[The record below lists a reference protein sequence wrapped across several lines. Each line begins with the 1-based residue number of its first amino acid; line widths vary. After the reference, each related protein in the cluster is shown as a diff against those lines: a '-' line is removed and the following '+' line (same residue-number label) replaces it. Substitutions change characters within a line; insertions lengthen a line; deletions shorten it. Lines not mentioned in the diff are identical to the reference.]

1 MGLFGTKEKN
11 YDTEIALLN
20 KQQAI
25 LNEKQN
31 VLSEKTDKNK
41 SDVVALGINFTE
53 WKTAIGEEFSNVW
66 DFVHHINSEL
76 EEFKQWK
83 EEQGIEIKAT
93 EKAKSELP
101 DTLTYKEICDFLDGF
116 NYLDQTSFK
125 YYLYESGILDL
136 KINRVRNTYKI
147 SDNFG
152 NANSEIKQYIHV
164 TDGAIT
170 FDKDVLEFLINNSQD
185 LQNSIDRYIRKQ
197 KQFNES
203 KQHLSEVEIKNFQK
217 EIGIICG
224 VDSGENKNYN
234 PKKWGMIYKRYEA
247 DHKDWLKKYD
257 LWADKFLQKHP
268 NYKYDKPS
276 RIMYLVQEVG
286 DGDVLLKIAC
296 ELFVA

>member
-20 KQQAI
+20 
-25 LNEKQN
+25 EKQN
-31 VLSEKTDKNK
+31 ELSEKTNKNN
-41 SDVVALGINFTE
+41 SDVIALGSDFTDL
-53 WKTAIGEEFSNVW
+53 KISVGEEINKVW
-66 DFVHHINSEL
+66 DFVKHMNSDL
-76 EEFKQWK
+76 AEFKAWK
-83 EEQGIEIKAT
+83 NSQEQEIKET
-93 EKAKSELP
+93 KKAKSELP
-101 DTLTYKEICDFLDGF
+101 DTLTYKEICDSLDGF

-125 YYLYESGILDL
+125 YYLYENEILDL

-152 NANSEIKQYIHV
+152 NSNSEIKKYIYV
-164 TDGAIT
+164 TDGVIT
-170 FDKDVLEFLINNSQD
+170 FSKDVLEFLVNNSQN

-217 EIGIICG
+217 EIGQICG
-224 VDSGENKNYN
+224 VGDKYDKNK
-234 PKKWGMIYKRYEA
+234 WRMIYKRYED

-257 LWADKFLQKHP
+257 LWTEKFLQEHP
-268 NYKYDKPS
+268 NYKYDKLS
-276 RIMYLVQEVG
+276 RIMYLVKEAG

>member
-1 MGLFGTKEKN
+1 MGLINNKKKN

-20 KQQAI
+20 ERQ
-25 LNEKQN
+25 NE
-31 VLSEKTDKNK
+31 LSEKTDKNK
-41 SDVVALGINFTE
+41 SEIISFGMD
-53 WKTAIGEEFSNVW
+53 FSNFKSSISKDFKEVW
-66 DFVHHINSEL
+66 DFIEHMNSDMA
-76 EEFKQWK
+76 EFKKWK
-83 EEQGIEIKAT
+83 EEQTQENVKT
-93 EKAKSELP
+93 EKAKSLLP
-101 DTLTYKEICDFLDGF
+101 ETLTYKEICELLDGF
-116 NYLDQTSFK
+116 VYLDQTSFK
-125 YYLYESGILDL
+125 YYLYENGILDL
-136 KINRVRNTYKI
+136 KINRIRNTYKI
-147 SDNFG
+147 SENFG
-152 NANSEIKQYIHV
+152 NSTSEIKQYIHV

-170 FDKDVLEFLINNSQD
+170 FDNGVLDFLIKNSSD

-224 VDSGENKNYN
+224 VDSGESRNYN
-234 PKKWGMIYKRYEA
+234 PKKWGMIYKRYEV

-257 LWADKFLQKHP
+257 LWADKFLQEHP

-276 RIMYLVQEVG
+276 RVMYLVQEVG

>member
-1 MGLFGTKEKN
+1 MELFGTKKRN

-20 KQQAI
+20 Q
-25 LNEKQN
+25 KQN
-31 VLSEKTDKNK
+31 ELTEKTDKNK

-53 WKTAIGEEFSNVW
+53 WKSAIGEEFSNVW
-66 DFVHHINSEL
+66 DFIQHINSEL
-76 EEFKQWK
+76 EEFKQWE
-83 EEQGIEIKAT
+83 EEQSIEIEAT
-93 EKAKSELP
+93 EKVKSELP
-101 DTLTYKEICDFLDGF
+101 DTLTYKEICDSLDRF

-125 YYLYESGILDL
+125 YYLYENSILDL
-136 KINRVRNTYKI
+136 KINRVCNTYKL

-152 NANSEIKQYIHV
+152 NSNSEIKKYIYV
-164 TDGAIT
+164 TDGIIT
-170 FDKDVLEFLINNSQD
+170 FSKDVLKFLVNNSQD

-224 VDSGENKNYN
+224 VDIGESKNYN
-234 PKKWGMIYKRYEA
+234 PKKWGMIYKRYEV
-247 DHKDWLKKYD
+247 DHKDWLKKYN
-257 LWADKFLQKHP
+257 LWVEKFLQEHP
-268 NYKYDKPS
+268 NYQYDKPS
-276 RIMYLVQEVG
+276 RITYLVQEVG

>member
-20 KQQAI
+20 
-25 LNEKQN
+25 EKQN
-31 VLSEKTDKNK
+31 ELSEKTDKNNC
-41 SDVVALGINFTE
+41 DVIALGMDFTDL
-53 WKTAIGEEFSNVW
+53 KSSIGDELNKVW
-66 DFVHHINSEL
+66 DFVRHMNSDMA
-76 EEFKQWK
+76 EFKKWK
-83 EEQGIEIKAT
+83 EEQTQENKAI
-93 EKAKSELP
+93 EKAKSILP
-101 DTLTYKEICDFLDGF
+101 DTLTYEEISKSLQGF
-116 NYLDQTSFK
+116 TYLDSTSFK
-125 YYLYESGILDL
+125 YYLYENGILDL
-136 KINRVRNTYKI
+136 KINRIRNTYKI
-147 SDNFG
+147 SVKFNDSTS
-152 NANSEIKQYIHV
+152 AIKQYIHV
-164 TDGAIT
+164 TDGVIT
-170 FDKDVLEFLINNSQD
+170 FDKNVLEFLVNNSQD

-224 VDSGENKNYN
+224 VDNGESKNYN
-234 PKKWGMIYKRYEA
+234 PKKWGMIYKRYEV

-257 LWADKFLQKHP
+257 LWAENFLQEHP

>member
-20 KQQAI
+20 Q
-25 LNEKQN
+25 KQN
-31 VLSEKTDKNK
+31 ELTKKTDKNN

-53 WKTAIGEEFSNVW
+53 WKSAIGEEFSNIW
-66 DFVHHINSEL
+66 DFIQHINSEL

-101 DTLTYKEICDFLDGF
+101 DTLTYKEICDSLDEF

-125 YYLYESGILDL
+125 YYLYENGILDL

-147 SDNFG
+147 SDNFCDS
-152 NANSEIKQYIHV
+152 NSEIKKYIHV
-164 TDGAIT
+164 TDGVIT
-170 FDKDVLEFLINNSQD
+170 FDKDVLEFLINNSQN

-217 EIGIICG
+217 EIGQICG
-224 VDSGENKNYN
+224 VGDKYDKNKW
-234 PKKWGMIYKRYEA
+234 KMIYKRYED
-247 DHKDWLKKYD
+247 DHKDWMKKYD
-257 LWADKFLQKHP
+257 LWTEKFLQEHP

-276 RIMYLVQEVG
+276 RIMYLVKEVG

>member
-20 KQQAI
+20 K
-25 LNEKQN
+25 KQN
-31 VLSEKTDKNK
+31 ELTEKTDKNNN
-41 SDVVALGINFTE
+41 DVVALGIDFTE
-53 WKTAIGEEFSNVW
+53 WKTAIGEEFSNIW

-83 EEQGIEIKAT
+83 EEQSIEIKAT

-101 DTLTYKEICDFLDGF
+101 DTLTYKEICDSLDGF

-125 YYLYESGILDL
+125 YYLYENGILDL

-152 NANSEIKQYIHV
+152 NLNSEIKKYIHV
-164 TDGAIT
+164 TDGVIT
-170 FDKDVLEFLINNSQD
+170 FSKDVLEFLVNNSQD

-217 EIGIICG
+217 EIGQICG
-224 VDSGENKNYN
+224 VGDKYDKNKW
-234 PKKWGMIYKRYEA
+234 KMIYKRYED

-257 LWADKFLQKHP
+257 LWTEKFLQEHP

-276 RIMYLVQEVG
+276 RIMYLVKEAG

-296 ELFVA
+296 ELFVS

>member
-20 KQQAI
+20 
-25 LNEKQN
+25 EKQN
-31 VLSEKTDKNK
+31 ELSEKTNKNN
-41 SDVVALGINFTE
+41 SDVIALGSDFTDL
-53 WKTAIGEEFSNVW
+53 KISVGEEINKVW
-66 DFVHHINSEL
+66 DFVKHMNSDL
-76 EEFKQWK
+76 AEFKAWK
-83 EEQGIEIKAT
+83 NSQEQEIKET
-93 EKAKSELP
+93 KKAKSELP
-101 DTLTYKEICDFLDGF
+101 DTLTYKEICDSLDGF

-125 YYLYESGILDL
+125 YYLYENEILDL

-152 NANSEIKQYIHV
+152 NSNSEIKKYIYV
-164 TDGAIT
+164 TDGVIT
-170 FDKDVLEFLINNSQD
+170 FSKDVLEFLVNNSQN

-217 EIGIICG
+217 EIGQICG
-224 VDSGENKNYN
+224 VGDKYDKNK
-234 PKKWGMIYKRYEA
+234 WRMIYKRYED

-257 LWADKFLQKHP
+257 LWTEKFLQEHP

-276 RIMYLVQEVG
+276 RIMYLVKEAG

-296 ELFVA
+296 ELFIA

>member
-20 KQQAI
+20 ESQKQI
-25 LNEKQN
+25 
-31 VLSEKTDKNK
+31 SEMTDKNK
-41 SDVVALGINFTE
+41 SDIIALGLDFSSLGEDLKNHKTKTSEQFNEVLEFIKHFNSDIAE
-53 WKTAIGEEFSNVW
+53 LKKWK
-66 DFVHHINSEL
+66 D
-76 EEFKQWK
+76 
-83 EEQGIEIKAT
+83 EQTHENKAT
-93 EKAKSELP
+93 EKAKSALP
-101 DTLTYKEICDFLDGF
+101 DTLTYEEVCKSLQGF
-116 NYLDQTSFK
+116 TYLDTTSFK
-125 YYLYESGILDL
+125 YYLYENGILDL

-152 NANSEIKQYIHV
+152 NSNSEMKKYIHV

-217 EIGIICG
+217 EIGQICG
-224 VDSGENKNYN
+224 VGDKYDKNKW
-234 PKKWGMIYKRYEA
+234 KMIYKRYED

-257 LWADKFLQKHP
+257 LWTEKFLMEHP

-276 RIMYLVQEVG
+276 RIMYLVKEAG

>member
-1 MGLFGTKEKN
+1 MGFGSKKKN
-11 YDTEIALLN
+11 YDAEIAL
-20 KQQAI
+20 

-53 WKTAIGEEFSNVW
+53 WKSAIGEEFSNVW
-66 DFVHHINSEL
+66 DFLKHMNSEL

-83 EEQGIEIKAT
+83 EEQSKESKAI
-93 EKAKSELP
+93 EKAKIQLP
-101 DTLTYKEICDFLDGF
+101 DTLTYKEICNSLDGF
-116 NYLDQTSFK
+116 TYLDSTSFK
-125 YYLYESGILDL
+125 YYLYEQGILDL
-136 KINRVRNTYKI
+136 KINRIRNTYKI
-147 SDNFG
+147 SENFS
-152 NANSEIKQYIHV
+152 NSTSEIKQYIHV

-170 FDKDVLEFLINNSQD
+170 FDKDVLGFLLKNPSN

-224 VDSGENKNYN
+224 VDSGENRNYN
-234 PKKWGMIYKRYEA
+234 PKKWGMIYKRYDV

-257 LWADKFLQKHP
+257 LWANKFLQEHP

>member
-11 YDTEIALLN
+11 YDMEIALLSE
-20 KQQAI
+20 QQAL

-31 VLSEKTDKNK
+31 ALSERTDKNN
-41 SDVVALGINFTE
+41 SDVIALGLDFTGL
-53 WKTAIGEEFSNVW
+53 KSSIGEEINKVW
-66 DFVHHINSEL
+66 DFVKHMNSDL
-76 EEFKQWK
+76 AEFKAWK
-83 EEQGIEIKAT
+83 NSQEQENKAT

-101 DTLTYKEICDFLDGF
+101 DTLTYKEICDSLEGF
-116 NYLDQTSFK
+116 NYLDQTSLK
-125 YYLYESGILDL
+125 YYLYENDILDL

-152 NANSEIKQYIHV
+152 DSNFEIKKYIHV
-164 TDGAIT
+164 TDGVIT
-170 FDKDVLEFLINNSQD
+170 FSKDVLEFLVNNSQD

-217 EIGIICG
+217 EIGQICG
-224 VDSGENKNYN
+224 VGNNYDKNKW
-234 PKKWGMIYKRYEA
+234 KMIYKRYED

-257 LWADKFLQKHP
+257 LWTEKFLQEHP

-276 RIMYLVQEVG
+276 RIMYLVKEAG

-296 ELFVA
+296 ELFVV

>member
-20 KQQAI
+20 ERQ
-25 LNEKQN
+25 NE
-31 VLSEKTDKNK
+31 LSEITDKNK
-41 SDVVALGINFTE
+41 NDMVALGINFTE
-53 WKTAIGEEFSNVW
+53 WKSAIGEEFSNVW
-66 DFVHHINSEL
+66 DFLKHMNSEL

-83 EEQGIEIKAT
+83 EEQSKEIKAT
-93 EKAKSELP
+93 EKAKIQLP
-101 DTLTYKEICDFLDGF
+101 DTLTYKEVCDSLDGF
-116 NYLDQTSFK
+116 NYLDQTSLK
-125 YYLYESGILDL
+125 YYMYESGILDL

-152 NANSEIKQYIHV
+152 NSNSEIKKYIHM
-164 TDGAIT
+164 TDGVIT
-170 FDKDVLEFLINNSQD
+170 FDKDILEFLINNSQD

-203 KQHLSEVEIKNFQK
+203 KQHLSEVEIKNFQE

-224 VDSGENKNYN
+224 VDRGERKNYN
-234 PKKWGMIYKRYEA
+234 PKKWGMIYKRYEI

-257 LWADKFLQKHP
+257 LWAKNFLQEHP

>member
-20 KQQAI
+20 ENQKQISAI
-25 LNEKQN
+25 
-31 VLSEKTDKNK
+31 TDKNK
-41 SDVVALGINFTE
+41 SDIIALGLDFSSLGEDLKNH
-53 WKTAIGEEFSNVW
+53 KTKTNEQFNEVLEFIKH
-66 DFVHHINSEL
+66 FNSDIAEL
-76 EEFKQWK
+76 KKWK
-83 EEQGIEIKAT
+83 EEQTHENKAT
-93 EKAKSELP
+93 EKAKSVLP
-101 DTLTYKEICDFLDGF
+101 DTLTYEEVCKSLQGF
-116 NYLDQTSFK
+116 TYLDTTSFK
-125 YYLYESGILDL
+125 YYLYENNILDL

-152 NANSEIKQYIHV
+152 NSNSEIKKYIYV

-170 FDKDVLEFLINNSQD
+170 FDKNILEFLINNSQN

-217 EIGIICG
+217 EIGQICG
-224 VDSGENKNYN
+224 VGDKYDKNKW
-234 PKKWGMIYKRYEA
+234 KMIYKRYED
-247 DHKDWLKKYD
+247 DHKDWTKKYD
-257 LWADKFLQKHP
+257 LWTEKFLQEHP

-276 RIMYLVQEVG
+276 RIMYLVKEVG

>member
-1 MGLFGTKEKN
+1 MGLLFGTKEKN

-20 KQQAI
+20 EKH
-25 LNEKQN
+25 NE
-31 VLSEKTDKNK
+31 LSEKTDKNN
-41 SDVVALGINFTE
+41 SDVIALGLDFSGL
-53 WKTAIGEEFSNVW
+53 KSSVGEEFNKVW
-66 DFVHHINSEL
+66 DFVKHMNSDL
-76 EEFKQWK
+76 AEFKAWK
-83 EEQGIEIKAT
+83 KSQEQENKAT
-93 EKAKSELP
+93 EKAKTELP
-101 DTLTYKEICDFLDGF
+101 DTLTYKEICNSLEGF

-125 YYLYESGILDL
+125 YYLYENGILDL

-152 NANSEIKQYIHV
+152 DSNSEIKKYIHV
-164 TDGAIT
+164 TDGVIT

-257 LWADKFLQKHP
+257 LWAEKFLQEHP